1 MLYKDACNR
10 KSNQQ
15 NLGKLLD
22 FSNVEHVFVLKIC
35 IWNSVC
41 SRMFFEKWCHNI
53 ANNKTELRLVYY
65 YRLVICGGE
74 WFSDIKY
81 SAHYFE
87 MKFQID
93 IKII

>member
-1 MLYKDACNR
+1 
-10 KSNQQ
+10 
-15 NLGKLLD
+15 
-22 FSNVEHVFVLKIC
+22 
-35 IWNSVC
+35 
-41 SRMFFEKWCHNI
+41 MFFEKWCHNI

-74 WFSDIKY
+74 WYSDIKY